1 VADRRSAPTK
11 RPGRLRRWLE
21 RVILSVAIGTITW
34 VLERRLRKALGR
46 ASRRRSDDLTAELR
60 H

>member
-1 VADRRSAPTK
+1 VADRRSAPAK
-11 RPGRLRRWLE
+11 RPGRLRRWFE
-21 RVILSVAIGTITW
+21 RVVLSVAIGTITW